1 MVVRF
6 LDRWIGKPIYIFGG
20 FGLLWIAVATVSAA
34 YMFYLKLIQHVSLIL
49 TPLPLLVVM
58 SMMMGVMS
66 ISIGLVAEIVVRTY
80 YESQNKRIYHTRE
93 LINMDATS
101 LRPGI

>member
-1 MVVRF
+1 
-6 LDRWIGKPIYIFGG
+6 
-20 FGLLWIAVATVSAA
+20 
-34 YMFYLKLIQHVSLIL
+34 
-49 TPLPLLVVM
+49 
-58 SMMMGVMS
+58 MMMGVMS